1 MRLIL
6 KQPRRPYR
14 INYLHRGTNLE
25 INDLFWIEKI
35 LKPQEHLL
43 SIKHW
48 LFFMTLGCFSGDCF
62 FRNSFDVQFVEA
74 VLSSTFYQVLF
85 KVFFIDFTYDFEQA
99 KHIEYFNFNSILPG
113 PLVQLINQWSCNY
126 NMSSSSPSVSRKGQL
141 CEGRHRRGSWMG
153 CSCCIWVTKRVQ
165 GVEKTCKL
173 KTPVAKKC
181 SFKTVALSIKNVM
194 QKPGKSKATESN
206 QSRA

>member
-1 MRLIL
+1 MKRYLSLKSISYPLNIDYFLWRLAVF
-6 KQPRRPYR
+6 RV
-14 INYLHRGTNLE
+14 TAFFE
-25 INDLFWIEKI
+25 IALMC
-35 LKPQEHLL
+35 
-43 SIKHW
+43 S
-48 LFFMTLGCFSGDCF
+48 
-62 FRNSFDVQFVEA
+62 FVEA

-141 CEGRHRRGSWMG
+141 CEGRHRRGSWIG